1 MLTKE
6 LLNTETKPEKVIKE
20 KPKIFSEN
28 NSPKRIFSQERTLET
43 NKDNSKSAIWIENL
57 KSEHDSAW
65 K

>member
-6 LLNTETKPEKVIKE
+6 LLKTETKPEKVIKE

-43 NKDNSKSAIWIENL
+43 NKDNSKSAI
-57 KSEHDSAW
+57 
-65 K
+65 